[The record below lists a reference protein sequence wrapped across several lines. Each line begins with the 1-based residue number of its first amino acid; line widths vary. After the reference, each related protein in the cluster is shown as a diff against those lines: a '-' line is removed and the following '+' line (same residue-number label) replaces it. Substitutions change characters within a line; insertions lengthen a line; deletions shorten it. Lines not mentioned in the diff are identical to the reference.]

1 MFFGPLIFCYDNLK
15 NAESVLLGRTGRSDF
30 VCFWEGNACTA
41 DQCSPFAKRFVD
53 RQITATPVAGRS
65 VTVSEKVLFESDADN

>member
-1 MFFGPLIFCYDNLK
+1 MFSGTLMFCHDNLK

-30 VCFWEGNACTA
+30 VCFSEGNACTA
-41 DQCSPFAKRFVD
+41 DQYSPFAKRFVD
-53 RQITATPVAGRS
+53 RQITATPVAGSS